1 MLLNILDFYCFHIF
15 LFNVVKHSPE
25 ILMGLGIAGVITSTV
40 LACRSTL
47 KVQEILDYK
56 EENMNNIK
64 EVLAEGREDYTDE
77 DARKDKTIIMT
88 TTVIRLM
95 KLYVPSVIIG
105 AGSIACLLE
114 SHNVMRNRNAG
125 LAAALAATT
134 ESFKQ
139 YRERVTE
146 KYGDEVD
153 KEMRYGIKKEKKEK
167 DGKKTKEEI
176 VVGCDEKELSGYA
189 RYFNENNINWSDDP
203 QFNLMFLR
211 QNQNW
216 ANDKLISQGYLY
228 LNDVYEALGFPKS
241 KAGQVV
247 GWVYDPNNNEHGDN
261 YVDFGIYDLNVKGY
275 RNEMTNDTIAEE
287 RQDFVNGYRNS
298 ILLDFNVDGNIWETM
313 GE

>member
-1 MLLNILDFYCFHIF
+1 MKIEIKKMINKVK
-15 LFNVVKHSPE
+15 FNVVKHSPE
-25 ILMGLGIAGVITSTV
+25 ILMGIGIAGVVTSTV

-47 KVQEILDYK
+47 KVKDILEDK
-56 EENMNNIK
+56 ETNMNNVK
-64 EVLAEGREDYTDE
+64 EVLAEGREDYTEE

-88 TTVIRLM
+88 TTAIRMM
-95 KLYVPSVIIG
+95 KLYIPSVIIG
-105 AGSIACLLE
+105 AGSIACLLQ

-139 YRERVTE
+139 YRERVTA

-167 DGKKTKEEI
+167 DGKKTKEDI
-176 VVGCDEKELSGYA
+176 VVDCDEKELSGYA
-189 RYFNENNINWSDDP
+189 RYFNESNINWTDDP
-203 QFNLMFLR
+203 QFNMMFLR

-228 LNDVYEALGFPKS
+228 LNDVYDALGFPKT

-247 GWVYDPNNNEHGDN
+247 GWVYDPKNNERGDN
-261 YVDFGIYDLNVKGY
+261 YVDFGIYDLNVRGY
-275 RNEMTNDTIAEE
+275 RDEMANDTIAEE
-287 RQDFVNGYRNS
+287 RQDFINGYRNS

>member
-1 MLLNILDFYCFHIF
+1 MKIEIKKMINKVK
-15 LFNVVKHSPE
+15 FNVVKHSPE
-25 ILMGLGIAGVITSTV
+25 ILMGIGIAGVITSTV

-47 KVQEILDYK
+47 KVKDILEDK
-56 EENMNNIK
+56 DTNMNNVK
-64 EVLAEGREDYTDE
+64 EVLAEGREDYTEE

-88 TTVIRLM
+88 TTAIRIM
-95 KLYVPSVIIG
+95 KLYAPSVIIG

-139 YRERVTE
+139 YRERVTA

-167 DGKKTKEEI
+167 DGKKTKEDI

-189 RYFNENNINWSDDP
+189 RYFNESNINWTDDP
-203 QFNLMFLR
+203 QFNMMFLR

-228 LNDVYEALGFPKS
+228 LNDVYDALGFPKT

-247 GWVYDPNNNEHGDN
+247 GWVYDPKNNERGDN
-261 YVDFGIYDLNVKGY
+261 YVDFGIYDLNVRGY
-275 RNEMTNDTIAEE
+275 RDEMANDTIAEE
-287 RQDFVNGYRNS
+287 RQDFINGYRNS

>member
-1 MLLNILDFYCFHIF
+1 MKIEIKKMINKAKFNI
-15 LFNVVKHSPE
+15 VKHSPE
-25 ILMGLGIAGVITSTV
+25 ILMGIGIAGVVTSTV

-47 KVQEILDYK
+47 KVKDILEDK
-56 EENMNNIK
+56 ETNINNVK
-64 EVLAEGREDYTDE
+64 EVLAEGREDYTEE

-88 TTVIRLM
+88 TTAIRMM
-95 KLYVPSVIIG
+95 KLYIPSVIIG

-139 YRERVTE
+139 YRERVTA

-167 DGKKTKEEI
+167 DGKKTKEDI

-189 RYFNENNINWSDDP
+189 RYFNESNINWTDDP
-203 QFNLMFLR
+203 QFNMMFLR

-228 LNDVYEALGFPKS
+228 LNDVYDALGFPKT

-247 GWVYDPNNNEHGDN
+247 GWVYDPKNNERGDN
-261 YVDFGIYDLNVKGY
+261 YVDFGIYDLNVRGY
-275 RNEMTNDTIAEE
+275 RDEMANDTIAEE
-287 RQDFVNGYRNS
+287 RQDFINGYRNS

>member
-1 MLLNILDFYCFHIF
+1 MKIEIKKMINKVK
-15 LFNVVKHSPE
+15 FNVVKHSPE
-25 ILMGLGIAGVITSTV
+25 ILMGIGIAGVITSTV

-47 KVQEILDYK
+47 KVKDILEDK
-56 EENMNNIK
+56 DTNMNNVK
-64 EVLAEGREDYTDE
+64 EVLAEGREDYTEE

-88 TTVIRLM
+88 TTAIRIM
-95 KLYVPSVIIG
+95 KLYAPSVIIG

-139 YRERVTE
+139 YRERVTA

-167 DGKKTKEEI
+167 DGKKTKEDI

-189 RYFNENNINWSDDP
+189 RYFNESNINWTDDP
-203 QFNLMFLR
+203 QYNMMFLR

-228 LNDVYEALGFPKS
+228 LNDVYDALGFPKT

-247 GWVYDPNNNEHGDN
+247 GWVYDPKNNERGDN
-261 YVDFGIYDLNVKGY
+261 YIDFGIYDLNVRGY
-275 RNEMTNDTIAEE
+275 RDEMANDTIAEE
-287 RQDFVNGYRNS
+287 RQDFINGYRNS

>member
-1 MLLNILDFYCFHIF
+1 MEMKKIINKVK
-15 LFNVVKHSPE
+15 FNVVKHSPE

-64 EVLAEGREDYTDE
+64 EVLAEGREDYTEE

-88 TTVIRLM
+88 TTAIRIM
-95 KLYVPSVIIG
+95 KLYIPSVIIG

>member
-1 MLLNILDFYCFHIF
+1 MKIEIKKMVNKVKFNI
-15 LFNVVKHSPE
+15 VKHSPE
-25 ILMGLGIAGVITSTV
+25 ILMGIGIAGVITSTV

-47 KVQEILDYK
+47 KVKDILEDK
-56 EENMNNIK
+56 ETNMNNVK
-64 EVLAEGREDYTDE
+64 EVLAEGREDYTEE

-88 TTVIRLM
+88 TTAIRIM
-95 KLYVPSVIIG
+95 KLYAPSVIIG

-139 YRERVTE
+139 YRERVTA

-189 RYFNENNINWSDDP
+189 RYFNESNINWTDDP
-203 QFNLMFLR
+203 QYNMMFLR

-228 LNDVYEALGFPKS
+228 LNDVYDALGFPKT

-247 GWVYDPNNNEHGDN
+247 GWVYDPKNNERGDN
-261 YVDFGIYDLNVKGY
+261 YIDFGIYDLNVRGY
-275 RNEMTNDTIAEE
+275 RDEMANDTIAEE
-287 RQDFVNGYRNS
+287 RQDFINGYRNS

>member
-1 MLLNILDFYCFHIF
+1 MKIEIKNVLNKVK
-15 LFNVVKHSPE
+15 FNVVKHSPE
-25 ILMGLGIAGVITSTV
+25 ILMGIGIAGVVTSTV

-56 EENMNNIK
+56 EKNMNNIK
-64 EVLAEGREDYTDE
+64 EVLSEEREDYTEE

-88 TTVIRLM
+88 TTALRIM
-95 KLYVPSVIIG
+95 KLYAPSVIIG
-105 AGSIACLLE
+105 AGSIACLLQ

-139 YRERVTE
+139 YRERVTD

-176 VVGCDEKELSGYA
+176 VVGCDEHELSGYA
-189 RYFNENNINWSDDP
+189 RYFNENNMYWSEDP
-203 QFNLMFLR
+203 QYNMMFLR

-228 LNDVYEALGFPKS
+228 LNDVYDALGFPKT

-275 RNEMTNDTIAEE
+275 RDEMANDTIAEE

>member
-1 MLLNILDFYCFHIF
+1 MKFEIKKMINKVK
-15 LFNVVKHSPE
+15 FNVVKHSPE
-25 ILMGLGIAGVITSTV
+25 ILMGIGIAGVITSTV

-47 KVQEILDYK
+47 KVKDILEDK
-56 EENMNNIK
+56 DTNMNNVK
-64 EVLAEGREDYTDE
+64 EVLAEGREYYTEE

-88 TTVIRLM
+88 TTAIRIM
-95 KLYVPSVIIG
+95 KLYAPSVIIG

-139 YRERVTE
+139 YRERVTA

-167 DGKKTKEEI
+167 DGKKTKEDI

-189 RYFNENNINWSDDP
+189 RYFNESNINWTDDP
-203 QFNLMFLR
+203 QYNMMFLR

-228 LNDVYEALGFPKS
+228 LNDVYDALGFPKT

-247 GWVYDPNNNEHGDN
+247 GWVYDPKNNERGDN
-261 YVDFGIYDLNVKGY
+261 YIDFGIYDLNVRGY
-275 RNEMTNDTIAEE
+275 RDEMANDTIAEE
-287 RQDFVNGYRNS
+287 RQDFINGYRNS

>member
-1 MLLNILDFYCFHIF
+1 MKFEIKKMINKVK
-15 LFNVVKHSPE
+15 FNVVKHSPE
-25 ILMGLGIAGVITSTV
+25 ILMGIGITGVITSTV

-47 KVQEILDYK
+47 KVKDILEDK
-56 EENMNNIK
+56 DTNMNNVK
-64 EVLAEGREDYTDE
+64 EVLAEGREDYTEE

-88 TTVIRLM
+88 TTAIRIM
-95 KLYVPSVIIG
+95 KLYAPSVIIG

-139 YRERVTE
+139 YRERVTA

-167 DGKKTKEEI
+167 DGKKTKEDI

-189 RYFNENNINWSDDP
+189 RYFNENNINWTDDP
-203 QFNLMFLR
+203 QYNMMFLR

-228 LNDVYEALGFPKS
+228 LNDVYDALGFPKT

-247 GWVYDPNNNEHGDN
+247 GWVYDPKNNERGDN
-261 YVDFGIYDLNVKGY
+261 YIDFGIYDLNVRGY
-275 RNEMTNDTIAEE
+275 RDEMANDTIAEE
-287 RQDFVNGYRNS
+287 RQDFINGYRNS

>member
-1 MLLNILDFYCFHIF
+1 MEMKKIINKVK
-15 LFNVVKHSPE
+15 FNVVKHSPE

-64 EVLAEGREDYTDE
+64 EVLAEGREDYTEE

-88 TTVIRLM
+88 TTAIRLM
-95 KLYVPSVIIG
+95 KLYIPSVIIG

-275 RNEMTNDTIAEE
+275 RDEMTNDTIAEE
-287 RQDFVNGYRNS
+287 RQDFINGYKSS

>member
-1 MLLNILDFYCFHIF
+1 MKIEIKNVLNKVK
-15 LFNVVKHSPE
+15 FNVVKHSPE
-25 ILMGLGIAGVITSTV
+25 ILMGIGIAGVVTSTV

-56 EENMNNIK
+56 EKNMNNIK
-64 EVLAEGREDYTDE
+64 EVLSEGREDYTEE

-88 TTVIRLM
+88 TTALRIM
-95 KLYVPSVIIG
+95 KLYAPSVIIG
-105 AGSIACLLE
+105 AGSIACLLQ

-167 DGKKTKEEI
+167 DGKKTKEDI

-189 RYFNENNINWSDDP
+189 RYFNESNINWTDDP
-203 QFNLMFLR
+203 QYNMMFLR

-228 LNDVYEALGFPKS
+228 LNDVYDALGFPKT

-247 GWVYDPNNNEHGDN
+247 GWVYDPKNNERGDN
-261 YVDFGIYDLNVKGY
+261 YIDFGIYDLNVRGY
-275 RNEMTNDTIAEE
+275 RDEMANDTIAEE
-287 RQDFVNGYRNS
+287 RQDFVNGYKSS

>member
-1 MLLNILDFYCFHIF
+1 MEMKKIINKVK
-15 LFNVVKHSPE
+15 FNVVKHSPE

-64 EVLAEGREDYTDE
+64 EVLAEGREDYTEE

-88 TTVIRLM
+88 TTAIRLM

-228 LNDVYEALGFPKS
+228 LNDVYESLGFPKS

-275 RNEMTNDTIAEE
+275 RNEMTNDTISEE

>member
-1 MLLNILDFYCFHIF
+1 MKIEIKKMINKVK
-15 LFNVVKHSPE
+15 FNVVKHSPE
-25 ILMGLGIAGVITSTV
+25 ILMGIGIAGVITSTV

-47 KVQEILDYK
+47 KVKDILEDK
-56 EENMNNIK
+56 ETNMNNVK
-64 EVLAEGREDYTDE
+64 EVLAEGREDYTEE

-88 TTVIRLM
+88 TTAIRIM
-95 KLYVPSVIIG
+95 KLYAPSVIIG

-139 YRERVTE
+139 YRERVTA

-153 KEMRYGIKKEKKEK
+153 KEMRYGIKKEKKEE
-167 DGKKTKEEI
+167 DGKKTKEDI

-189 RYFNENNINWSDDP
+189 RYFNESNINWTDDP
-203 QFNLMFLR
+203 QYNMMFLR

-228 LNDVYEALGFPKS
+228 LNDVYDALGFPKT

-247 GWVYDPNNNEHGDN
+247 GWVYDPKNNERGDN
-261 YVDFGIYDLNVKGY
+261 YIDFGIYDLNVRGY
-275 RNEMTNDTIAEE
+275 RDEMANDTIAEE
-287 RQDFVNGYRNS
+287 RQDFINGYRNS

>member
-1 MLLNILDFYCFHIF
+1 MKFEIKKMINKVK
-15 LFNVVKHSPE
+15 FNVVKHSPE
-25 ILMGLGIAGVITSTV
+25 ILMGIGIAGVITSTV

-47 KVQEILDYK
+47 KVKDILEDK
-56 EENMNNIK
+56 ETNMNNVK
-64 EVLAEGREDYTDE
+64 EVLAEGREDYTEE

-88 TTVIRLM
+88 TTAIRIM
-95 KLYVPSVIIG
+95 KLYAPSVIIG

-139 YRERVTE
+139 YRERVTA

-167 DGKKTKEEI
+167 DGKKTKEDI

-189 RYFNENNINWSDDP
+189 RYFNENNINWTDDP
-203 QFNLMFLR
+203 QYNMMFLR

-228 LNDVYEALGFPKS
+228 LNDVYDALGFPKT

-247 GWVYDPNNNEHGDN
+247 GWVYDPKNNERGDN
-261 YVDFGIYDLNVKGY
+261 YIDFGIYDLNVRGY
-275 RNEMTNDTIAEE
+275 RDEMANDTIAEE
-287 RQDFVNGYRNS
+287 RQDFINGYRNS

>member
-1 MLLNILDFYCFHIF
+1 MKIEMKKMINKVK
-15 LFNVVKHSPE
+15 FNVVKHSPE
-25 ILMGLGIAGVITSTV
+25 ILMGIGIAGVVTSTV

-47 KVQEILDYK
+47 KVKDVLEDK
-56 EENMNNIK
+56 ETNMNNVK
-64 EVLAEGREDYTDE
+64 EVLAEGREDYTEE

-88 TTVIRLM
+88 TTAIRIM
-95 KLYVPSVIIG
+95 KLYAPSVIIG

-139 YRERVTE
+139 YRERVTA

-167 DGKKTKEEI
+167 DGKKTKEDI

-189 RYFNENNINWSDDP
+189 RYFNESNINWTDDP
-203 QFNLMFLR
+203 QYNMMFLR

-228 LNDVYEALGFPKS
+228 LNDVYDALGFPKT

-247 GWVYDPNNNEHGDN
+247 GWVYDPKNNERGDN
-261 YVDFGIYDLNVKGY
+261 YIDFGIYDLNVRGY
-275 RNEMTNDTIAEE
+275 RDEMANDTIAEE
-287 RQDFVNGYRNS
+287 RQDFINGYRNS

>member
-1 MLLNILDFYCFHIF
+1 MEMKKIINKVK
-15 LFNVVKHSPE
+15 FNVVKHSPE

-64 EVLAEGREDYTDE
+64 EVLAEGREDYTEE

-88 TTVIRLM
+88 TTAIRLM

-287 RQDFVNGYRNS
+287 RQDFVNGYKSS

>member
-1 MLLNILDFYCFHIF
+1 MKIEIKKMINKVK
-15 LFNVVKHSPE
+15 FNVVKHSPE
-25 ILMGLGIAGVITSTV
+25 ILMGIGIAGVVTSTV

-47 KVQEILDYK
+47 KVKDILEDK
-56 EENMNNIK
+56 ETNMNNVK
-64 EVLAEGREDYTDE
+64 EVLAEGREDYTEE

-88 TTVIRLM
+88 TTAIRIM
-95 KLYVPSVIIG
+95 KLYAPSVIIG

-139 YRERVTE
+139 YRERVTA

-167 DGKKTKEEI
+167 DGKKTKEDI

-189 RYFNENNINWSDDP
+189 RYFNESNINWTDDP
-203 QFNLMFLR
+203 QYNMMFLR

-228 LNDVYEALGFPKS
+228 LNDVYDALGFPKT

-247 GWVYDPNNNEHGDN
+247 GWVYDPKNNERGDN
-261 YVDFGIYDLNVKGY
+261 YIDFGIYDLNVRGY
-275 RNEMTNDTIAEE
+275 RDEMANDTIAEE
-287 RQDFVNGYRNS
+287 RQDFINGYRNS

>member
-1 MLLNILDFYCFHIF
+1 MKIEIKKMINKVK
-15 LFNVVKHSPE
+15 FNVVKHSPE
-25 ILMGLGIAGVITSTV
+25 ILMGIGIAGVVTSTV

-47 KVQEILDYK
+47 KVKDILEDK
-56 EENMNNIK
+56 ETNMNNVK
-64 EVLAEGREDYTDE
+64 EVLAEGREDYTEE

-88 TTVIRLM
+88 TTAIRIM
-95 KLYVPSVIIG
+95 KLYAPSVIIG

-139 YRERVTE
+139 YRERVTA

-153 KEMRYGIKKEKKEK
+153 KEMRYGIKKGKKEK
-167 DGKKTKEEI
+167 DGKKTKEDI

-189 RYFNENNINWSDDP
+189 RYFNESNINWTDDP
-203 QFNLMFLR
+203 QFNMMFLR

-228 LNDVYEALGFPKS
+228 LNDVYDALGFPKT

-247 GWVYDPNNNEHGDN
+247 GWVYDPKNNERGDN
-261 YVDFGIYDLNVKGY
+261 YVDFGIYDLNVRGY
-275 RNEMTNDTIAEE
+275 RDEMTNDTIAEE
-287 RQDFVNGYRNS
+287 RQDFINGYRNS

>member
-1 MLLNILDFYCFHIF
+1 MEMKKIINKVK
-15 LFNVVKHSPE
+15 FNVVKHSPE

-64 EVLAEGREDYTDE
+64 EVLAEEREDYTEE

-88 TTVIRLM
+88 TTAIRIM
-95 KLYVPSVIIG
+95 KLYIPSVIIG

-189 RYFNENNINWSDDP
+189 RYFNENNVNWSDDP

-275 RNEMTNDTIAEE
+275 RDEMTNDTIAEE
-287 RQDFVNGYRNS
+287 RQDFINGYKSS

>member
-1 MLLNILDFYCFHIF
+1 MKNEIKKMINKVK
-15 LFNVVKHSPE
+15 FNVVKHSPE
-25 ILMGLGIAGVITSTV
+25 ILMGIGIAGVVTSTV

-47 KVQEILDYK
+47 KVKDILEDK
-56 EENMNNIK
+56 ETNMNNVK
-64 EVLAEGREDYTDE
+64 EVLAEGREDYTEE
-77 DARKDKTIIMT
+77 DARKDKAIIMT
-88 TTVIRLM
+88 TTAIRMM
-95 KLYVPSVIIG
+95 KLYIPSVIIG

-139 YRERVTE
+139 YRERVTA

-167 DGKKTKEEI
+167 DGKKTKEDI

-189 RYFNENNINWSDDP
+189 RYFNESNINWTDDP
-203 QFNLMFLR
+203 QFNMMFLR

-228 LNDVYEALGFPKS
+228 LNDVYDALGFPKT

-247 GWVYDPNNNEHGDN
+247 GWVYDPKNNERGDN
-261 YVDFGIYDLNVKGY
+261 YVDFGIYDLNVRGY
-275 RNEMTNDTIAEE
+275 RDEMANDTIAEE
-287 RQDFVNGYRNS
+287 RQDFINGYRNS

>member
-1 MLLNILDFYCFHIF
+1 MEMKKIINKVK
-15 LFNVVKHSPE
+15 FNVVKHSPE

-64 EVLAEGREDYTDE
+64 EVLAEGREDYTED

-88 TTVIRLM
+88 TTAIRIM
-95 KLYVPSVIIG
+95 KLYIPSVIIG

-189 RYFNENNINWSDDP
+189 RYFNENNVNWSDDP

-287 RQDFVNGYRNS
+287 RQDFINGYRKS

>member
-1 MLLNILDFYCFHIF
+1 MEMKKIINKVK
-15 LFNVVKHSPE
+15 FNVVKHSPE

-64 EVLAEGREDYTDE
+64 EVLAEGREDYTEE

-88 TTVIRLM
+88 TTAIRLM

>member
-1 MLLNILDFYCFHIF
+1 MEMKKIINKVK
-15 LFNVVKHSPE
+15 FNVVKHSPE

-64 EVLAEGREDYTDE
+64 EVLSEGREDYTEE

-88 TTVIRLM
+88 TTAIRLM

-287 RQDFVNGYRNS
+287 RQDFINGYKSS

>member
-1 MLLNILDFYCFHIF
+1 MEMKKIINKVK
-15 LFNVVKHSPE
+15 FNVVKHSPE

-64 EVLAEGREDYTDE
+64 EVLAEGREDYTEE

-88 TTVIRLM
+88 TTAIRIM
-95 KLYVPSVIIG
+95 KLYIPSVIIG

-228 LNDVYEALGFPKS
+228 LNDVYESLGFPKS

>member
-1 MLLNILDFYCFHIF
+1 
-15 LFNVVKHSPE
+15 
-25 ILMGLGIAGVITSTV
+25 MGLGIAGVITSTV

-64 EVLAEGREDYTDE
+64 EVLAEGREDYTEE

-88 TTVIRLM
+88 TTAIRLM

>member
-1 MLLNILDFYCFHIF
+1 MEMKKIINKVK
-15 LFNVVKHSPE
+15 FNVVKHSPE

-64 EVLAEGREDYTDE
+64 EVLAEGREDYTEE

-88 TTVIRLM
+88 TTAIRLM
-95 KLYVPSVIIG
+95 KLYIPSVIIG

-287 RQDFVNGYRNS
+287 RQDFINGYKSS

>member
-1 MLLNILDFYCFHIF
+1 MKFEIKKMINKVK
-15 LFNVVKHSPE
+15 FNVVKHSPE
-25 ILMGLGIAGVITSTV
+25 ILMGIGIAGVVTSTV

-47 KVQEILDYK
+47 KVKDILEDK
-56 EENMNNIK
+56 ETNMNNVK
-64 EVLAEGREDYTDE
+64 EVLAEGREDYTEE
-77 DARKDKTIIMT
+77 DSRKDKTIIMT
-88 TTVIRLM
+88 TTAIRIM
-95 KLYVPSVIIG
+95 KLYAPSVIIG

-139 YRERVTE
+139 YRERVTA

-167 DGKKTKEEI
+167 DGKKTKEDI

-189 RYFNENNINWSDDP
+189 RYFNENNINWTDDP
-203 QFNLMFLR
+203 QYNMMFLR

-228 LNDVYEALGFPKS
+228 LNDVYDALGFPKT

-247 GWVYDPNNNEHGDN
+247 GWVYDPKNNERGDN
-261 YVDFGIYDLNVKGY
+261 YIDFGIYDLNVRGY
-275 RNEMTNDTIAEE
+275 RDEMANDTIAEE
-287 RQDFVNGYRNS
+287 RQDFINGYRNS

>member
-1 MLLNILDFYCFHIF
+1 MKFEIKKMINKVK
-15 LFNVVKHSPE
+15 FNVVKHSPE
-25 ILMGLGIAGVITSTV
+25 ILMGIGIAGVVTSTV

-47 KVQEILDYK
+47 KVKDILEDK
-56 EENMNNIK
+56 ETNMNNVK
-64 EVLAEGREDYTDE
+64 EVLAEGREDYTEE

-88 TTVIRLM
+88 TTAIRIM
-95 KLYVPSVIIG
+95 KLYAPSVIIG

-139 YRERVTE
+139 YRERVTA

-167 DGKKTKEEI
+167 DGKKTKEDI

-189 RYFNENNINWSDDP
+189 RYFNESNINWTDDP
-203 QFNLMFLR
+203 QYNMMFLR

-228 LNDVYEALGFPKS
+228 LNDVYDALGFPKT

-247 GWVYDPNNNEHGDN
+247 GWVYDPKNNERGDN
-261 YVDFGIYDLNVKGY
+261 YVDFGIYDLNVRGY
-275 RNEMTNDTIAEE
+275 RDEMANDTIAEE
-287 RQDFVNGYRNS
+287 RQDFINGYRNS

>member
-1 MLLNILDFYCFHIF
+1 MKIEMKKMINKVK
-15 LFNVVKHSPE
+15 FNVIKHSPE
-25 ILMGLGIAGVITSTV
+25 ILMGIGIAGVITSTV

-47 KVQEILDYK
+47 KVKDILEDK
-56 EENMNNIK
+56 ETNMNNVK
-64 EVLAEGREDYTDE
+64 EVLAEGREDYTEE

-88 TTVIRLM
+88 TTAIRIM
-95 KLYVPSVIIG
+95 KLYAPSVIIG

-139 YRERVTE
+139 YRERVTA

-189 RYFNENNINWSDDP
+189 RYFNESNINWTDDP
-203 QFNLMFLR
+203 QYNMMFLR

-228 LNDVYEALGFPKS
+228 LNDVYDALGFPKT

-247 GWVYDPNNNEHGDN
+247 GWVYDPKNNERGDN
-261 YVDFGIYDLNVKGY
+261 YIDFGIYDLNVRGY
-275 RNEMTNDTIAEE
+275 RDEMANDTIAEE
-287 RQDFVNGYRNS
+287 RQDFINGYRNS

>member
-1 MLLNILDFYCFHIF
+1 MKFEIKNVLNKVK
-15 LFNVVKHSPE
+15 FNVVKHSPE
-25 ILMGLGIAGVITSTV
+25 ILMGIGIAGVVTSTV

-56 EENMNNIK
+56 EKNMNNIK
-64 EVLAEGREDYTDE
+64 EVLDEGREDYTEE

-88 TTVIRLM
+88 TTALRIM
-95 KLYVPSVIIG
+95 KLYAPSVIIG
-105 AGSIACLLE
+105 AGSIACLLQ

-176 VVGCDEKELSGYA
+176 VVGCDEHELSGYA
-189 RYFNENNINWSDDP
+189 RYFNENNMYWSEDP
-203 QFNLMFLR
+203 QYNMMFLR

-228 LNDVYEALGFPKS
+228 LNDVYDALGFPKT

-275 RNEMTNDTIAEE
+275 RDEMANDTIAEE
-287 RQDFVNGYRNS
+287 RQDFINGYRNS

>member
-1 MLLNILDFYCFHIF
+1 MKIEIKKMINKVK
-15 LFNVVKHSPE
+15 FNVVKHSPE
-25 ILMGLGIAGVITSTV
+25 ILMGIGIAGVVTSTV

-47 KVQEILDYK
+47 KVKDILDDK
-56 EENMNNIK
+56 ETNMNNVK
-64 EVLAEGREDYTDE
+64 EVLAEGREDYTEE

-88 TTVIRLM
+88 TTAIRIM
-95 KLYVPSVIIG
+95 KLYAPSVIIG

-139 YRERVTE
+139 YRERVTA

-167 DGKKTKEEI
+167 DGKKTKEDI

-189 RYFNENNINWSDDP
+189 RYFNESNINWTDDP
-203 QFNLMFLR
+203 QYNMMFLR

-228 LNDVYEALGFPKS
+228 LNDVYDALGFPKT

-247 GWVYDPNNNEHGDN
+247 GWVYDPKNNERGDN
-261 YVDFGIYDLNVKGY
+261 YIDFGIYDLNVRGY
-275 RNEMTNDTIAEE
+275 RDEMANDTIAEE

>member
-1 MLLNILDFYCFHIF
+1 MEMKKIINKVK
-15 LFNVVKHSPE
+15 FNVVKHSPE

-47 KVQEILDYK
+47 KVKDILEDK
-56 EENMNNIK
+56 ETNMNNVK
-64 EVLAEGREDYTDE
+64 EVLAEGREDYTEE

-88 TTVIRLM
+88 TTAIRIM
-95 KLYVPSVIIG
+95 KLYAPSVIIG

-139 YRERVTE
+139 YRERVTA

-167 DGKKTKEEI
+167 DGKKTKEDI

-189 RYFNENNINWSDDP
+189 RYFNESNINWTDDP
-203 QFNLMFLR
+203 QFNMMFLR

-228 LNDVYEALGFPKS
+228 LNDVYDALGFPKT

-247 GWVYDPNNNEHGDN
+247 GWVYDPKNNERGDN
-261 YVDFGIYDLNVKGY
+261 YVDFGIYDLNVRGY
-275 RNEMTNDTIAEE
+275 RDEMANDTIAEE
-287 RQDFVNGYRNS
+287 RQDFINGYRNS

>member
-1 MLLNILDFYCFHIF
+1 MKFEIKNVLNKVK
-15 LFNVVKHSPE
+15 FNVVKHSPE
-25 ILMGLGIAGVITSTV
+25 ILMGIGIAGVVTSTV

-56 EENMNNIK
+56 EKNMNNIK
-64 EVLAEGREDYTDE
+64 EVLSEGREDYTEE

-88 TTVIRLM
+88 TTALRIM
-95 KLYVPSVIIG
+95 KLYAPSVIIG
-105 AGSIACLLE
+105 AGSIACLLQ

-176 VVGCDEKELSGYA
+176 VVGCDEHELSGYA
-189 RYFNENNINWSDDP
+189 RYFNENNMYWSEDP
-203 QFNLMFLR
+203 QYNMMFLR

-228 LNDVYEALGFPKS
+228 LNDVYDALGFPKT

-275 RNEMTNDTIAEE
+275 RDEMANDTIAEE

>member
-1 MLLNILDFYCFHIF
+1 MEMKKIINKVK
-15 LFNVVKHSPE
+15 FNVVKHSPE

-47 KVQEILDYK
+47 KVKEILDYK

-64 EVLAEGREDYTDE
+64 EVLAEGREDYTEE

-88 TTVIRLM
+88 TTAIRLM
-95 KLYVPSVIIG
+95 KLYIPSVIIG

-287 RQDFVNGYRNS
+287 RQDFINGYKSS

>member
-1 MLLNILDFYCFHIF
+1 MKIEIKKMINKVK
-15 LFNVVKHSPE
+15 FNVVKHSPE
-25 ILMGLGIAGVITSTV
+25 ILMGIGIAGVVTSTV

-47 KVQEILDYK
+47 KVKDILEDK
-56 EENMNNIK
+56 ETNMNNVK
-64 EVLAEGREDYTDE
+64 EVLAEGREDYTEE

-88 TTVIRLM
+88 TTAIRMM
-95 KLYVPSVIIG
+95 KLYIPSVIIG

-139 YRERVTE
+139 YRERVTA

-167 DGKKTKEEI
+167 DGKKTKEDI

-189 RYFNENNINWSDDP
+189 RYFNESNINWTDDP
-203 QFNLMFLR
+203 QYNMMFLR

-228 LNDVYEALGFPKS
+228 LNDVYDALGFPKT

-247 GWVYDPNNNEHGDN
+247 GWVYDPKNNERGDN
-261 YVDFGIYDLNVKGY
+261 YVDFGIYDLNVRGY
-275 RNEMTNDTIAEE
+275 RDEMANDTIAEE
-287 RQDFVNGYRNS
+287 RQDFINGYRNS

>member
-1 MLLNILDFYCFHIF
+1 MKIEIKKMINKVK
-15 LFNVVKHSPE
+15 FNVVKHSPE
-25 ILMGLGIAGVITSTV
+25 ILMGIGIAGVVTSTV

-47 KVQEILDYK
+47 KVKDILEDK
-56 EENMNNIK
+56 ETNMNNVK
-64 EVLAEGREDYTDE
+64 EVLAEGREDYTEE

-88 TTVIRLM
+88 TTAIRIM
-95 KLYVPSVIIG
+95 KLYAPSVIIG

-139 YRERVTE
+139 YRERVTA

-167 DGKKTKEEI
+167 DGKKTKEDI

-189 RYFNENNINWSDDP
+189 RYFNESNINWTDDP
-203 QFNLMFLR
+203 QFNMMFLR

-228 LNDVYEALGFPKS
+228 LNDVYDALGFPKT

-247 GWVYDPNNNEHGDN
+247 GWVYDPKNNERGDN
-261 YVDFGIYDLNVKGY
+261 YIDFGIYDLNVRGY
-275 RNEMTNDTIAEE
+275 RDEMANDTIAEE
-287 RQDFVNGYRNS
+287 RQDFINGYRNS

>member
-1 MLLNILDFYCFHIF
+1 MEMKKIINKVK
-15 LFNVVKHSPE
+15 FNVVKHSPE

-64 EVLAEGREDYTDE
+64 EVLAEGREDYTEE
-77 DARKDKTIIMT
+77 DSRKDKTIIMT
-88 TTVIRLM
+88 TTAIRIM
-95 KLYVPSVIIG
+95 KLYIPSVIIG

>member
-1 MLLNILDFYCFHIF
+1 MEMKKIINKVK
-15 LFNVVKHSPE
+15 FNVVKHSPE

-64 EVLAEGREDYTDE
+64 EVLAEGREDYTEE

-88 TTVIRLM
+88 TTAIRIM
-95 KLYVPSVIIG
+95 KLYIPSVIIG

-228 LNDVYEALGFPKS
+228 LNDVYESLGFPKS

-275 RNEMTNDTIAEE
+275 RDEMTNDTIAEE
-287 RQDFVNGYRNS
+287 RQDFINGYKSS

-313 GE
+313 VE

>member
-1 MLLNILDFYCFHIF
+1 MEMKKIINKVK
-15 LFNVVKHSPE
+15 FNVVKHSPE

-64 EVLAEGREDYTDE
+64 EVLSEGREDYTEE

-88 TTVIRLM
+88 TTAIRIM
-95 KLYVPSVIIG
+95 KLYIPSVIIG

-287 RQDFVNGYRNS
+287 RQDFINGYKSS